1 MTVQQI
7 MQSMDEKNR
16 FLWMVSAILAVTVA
30 GVVYVTKDFIT
41 TILLSFFFAYILHP
55 VYSRLL
61 VITKRKQISALLS
74 LSIVFLAFLVF
85 VLTVLNALATEVSN
99 LSATQDA
106 INETAAGFIN
116 ETAGSFF
123 DRTKAFTNDKAPQ
136 MLVPYIDSALDEAEE
151 RIRIILKAPSS
162 WLVPEVLPRVKT
174 IVTELVDW
182 VAKHLPILMAQ
193 FGVAI
198 LLTYYLLV
206 DGAESVEEF
215 LRLMPERALIRRFL
229 GELNS
234 IYNSLFNVY
243 LINSLLTGI
252 IAAIGFRLLDVPYP
266 FLWGMVTA
274 VFALIPMIG
283 AGAVYF
289 PVALYYL
296 VISDYTRVV
305 AVLLFGT
312 IFLNLFPENIMRP
325 TLAKAGAAIH
335 PAVTLLAFAAPLFV
349 IGVMGVIV
357 GPALYGFVL
366 AAYRTRL
373 HIMEEEAGVKA
384 TPPGGPK
391 PSPTSSVLSIDGLRR
406 LGRKVRS
413 FVSWLTR
420 GHL

>member
-1 MTVQQI
+1 
-7 MQSMDEKNR
+7 
-16 FLWMVSAILAVTVA
+16 MVAAILAVAVA

-41 TILLSFFFAYILHP
+41 TILLSFFFAYVLHP

-85 VLTVLNALATEVSN
+85 VLTVINALATEVLN
-99 LSATQDA
+99 LSYTQDS
-106 INETAAGFIN
+106 INETAASFIN

-123 DRTKAFTNDKAPQ
+123 DRTTAFASDHAPR
-136 MLVPYIDSALDEAEE
+136 MLAPYIGGALDEAEE
-151 RIRIILKAPSS
+151 RIGTILEAPAS
-162 WLVPEVLPRVKT
+162 WLIPEVLPRVT
-174 IVTELVDW
+174 AIVTELADW

-206 DGAESVEEF
+206 DGAQSVEEF
-215 LRLMPERALIRRFL
+215 LRLMPEKALIRRFL
-229 GELNS
+229 VELNS

-243 LINSLLTGI
+243 LINSLLTGL
-252 IAAIGFRLLDVPYP
+252 IAAVGFLLLGVPYP

-296 VISDYTRVV
+296 VVQDYTRVV

-312 IFLNLFPENIMRP
+312 LFLNVFPENIMRP

-373 HIMEEEAGVKA
+373 HIMEEEAGEVVTTSK
-384 TPPGGPK
+384 GPK
-391 PSPTSSVLSIDGLRR
+391 PSKTSSVLSIDGLRR
-406 LGRKVRS
+406 LGRKARS

-420 GHL
+420 GWL

>member
-1 MTVQQI
+1 M
-7 MQSMDEKNR
+7 
-16 FLWMVSAILAVTVA
+16 AVAVA

-41 TILLSFFFAYILHP
+41 TILLSFFFAYVLHP

-85 VLTVLNALATEVSN
+85 VLTVINALATEVLN
-99 LSATQDA
+99 LSYTQDS
-106 INETAAGFIN
+106 INETAASFIN

-123 DRTKAFTNDKAPQ
+123 DRTTAFASDHAPR
-136 MLVPYIDSALDEAEE
+136 MLAPYIGGALDEAEE
-151 RIRIILKAPSS
+151 RIGTILEAPAS
-162 WLVPEVLPRVKT
+162 WLIPEVLPRVT
-174 IVTELVDW
+174 AIVTELADW

-206 DGAESVEEF
+206 DGAQSVEEF
-215 LRLMPERALIRRFL
+215 LRLMPEKALIRRFL
-229 GELNS
+229 VELNS

-243 LINSLLTGI
+243 LINSLLTGL
-252 IAAIGFRLLDVPYP
+252 IAAVGFLLLGVPYP

-296 VISDYTRVV
+296 VVQDYTRVV

-312 IFLNLFPENIMRP
+312 LFLNVFPENIMRP

-373 HIMEEEAGVKA
+373 HIMEEEAGEVVTTSK
-384 TPPGGPK
+384 GPK
-391 PSPTSSVLSIDGLRR
+391 PSKTSSVLSIDGLRR
-406 LGRKVRS
+406 LGRKARS

-420 GHL
+420 GWL